1 MLFIKSNGDIFKTTT
16 LLHYIMT
23 SISKKTNIKVT
34 CHSLRRGFA
43 TEMAENRTDV
53 YVISKY

>member
-1 MLFIKSNGDIFKTTT
+1 MLFIKSNGDIFKTKT
-16 LLHYIMT
+16 LTDIMT